1 VAMPQYGTY
10 IKRVAM
16 PQYGTYIKR
25 VAMPQYGTYIKIYVY
40 KFELGLLYIS
50 IKEIPKGFPHQLSID
65 NCLIAQ

>member
-1 VAMPQYGTY
+1 MPQYGTY

-16 PQYGTYIKR
+16 PQYAHIKR
-25 VAMPQYGTYIKIYVY
+25 AAMLQQRNLYKIYVY
-40 KFELGLLYIS
+40 KFQLGLLYIS